1 MASKVDYSLSM
12 VFATES
18 GLTKCI
24 TISGVDN
31 VATTKAKVEA
41 LGATLIA
48 NSEIFDFSTATVD
61 YGKLTELLSAKLVKT
76 DKVLTV
82 EAAE

>member
-18 GLTKCI
+18 GLTKTIC
-24 TISGVDN
+24 ISGVDN

-48 NSEIFDFSTATVD
+48 NSEIFDFSTDTKD
-61 YGKLTELLSAKLVKT
+61 YGNLTELLSAKIVKT